1 MDNEIKFQLFF
12 GDGDEVNTFSPSGTV
27 DINYSISPGMRI
39 ILRHYFNNNLFFG
52 LSMGAYMSDYEFKD
66 EKLESINGPGTW
78 QSGRWQAEFSQT
90 LFGCEVGYS
99 KGALTFG
106 LEFYQYNYNNIGE
119 TGHYQNEFIIENLD
133 LYPSFEIYENIK
145 DFNGLATAIS
155 CQVNLYRLIY
165 LIK

>member
-12 GDGDEVNTFSPSGTV
+12 GDGDEVNTSSPRGTV
-27 DINYSISPGMRI
+27 DIHYSISPGMRI

-52 LSMGAYMSDYEFKD
+52 LSMGAYMSDYDFKD
-66 EKLESINGPGTW
+66 EKTESINGAWW
-78 QSGRWQAEFSQT
+78 QDGRWKAEFFQT
-90 LFGCEVGYS
+90 LFGCEVGYN

-106 LEFYQYNYNNIGE
+106 LEFYQYNYNNIDK
-119 TGHYQNEFIIENLD
+119 TGDRNEFIIENLD

-155 CQVNLYRLIY
+155 CQVNLYKLIY